1 MATGRI
7 KTLIDEYE
15 ELLTTKNRLAKE
27 TEENKGALKAK
38 ADELAQ
44 AISDADMANVQDG
57 DYTYTPGL
65 QHKYY
70 LISDSDAEEAGIDR
84 FAPFENDAAFTG
96 LVRKEINWRRLQS
109 AMQEIEDTEEG
120 IPEEVMAVLNIQ
132 DEYGISRRKT
142 DTKTKNKVAEGLK
155 KRRNGNVE

>member
-15 ELLTTKNRLAKE
+15 ELLTTKSRLAEETDKNKE
-27 TEENKGALKAK
+27 AIKAK

-44 AISDADMANVQDG
+44 AISDADMTSASDG

-70 LISDSDAEEAGIDR
+70 LISDGDAEERGIDK

-96 LVRKEINWRRLQS
+96 LVRKEINWRRLQG
-109 AMQEIEDTEEG
+109 AMQEMEDTEEG

-155 KRRNGNVE
+155 KRRNEDVQ